1 MNSRLLLCCLVFC
14 SACWETVRPH
24 MLMEELN
31 SSNLTTTTRVQNQTH
46 SPSVLI
52 VELSKSSKKTK
63 KSEEKPQKTKL
74 AGQVKRPPPPPNCT
88 PLWGSCKSPNSV
100 CCEHC
105 AFCSCRLL
113 RTVCYCRMGYP
124 RC

>member
-1 MNSRLLLCCLVFC
+1 MLGDSEATHADGGAEQLQPDHHNQLPEPNPLPRH
-14 SACWETVRPH
+14 PH
-24 MLMEELN
+24 K
-31 SSNLTTTTRVQNQTH
+31 
-46 SPSVLI
+46 
-52 VELSKSSKKTK
+52 LSKTSKKAK
-63 KSEEKPQKTKL
+63 KSEQKPQKTKL